1 MRLTHSLT
9 TLLAA
14 FVLALNMQAQKV
26 QGYVHQQ
33 SASADYVWPTD
44 ARILQNLDN
53 WQDRKFGVL
62 FHWGIYSVPGI
73 VESWSICSEDVDW
86 ITRPEEMTYEE
97 YKQWYF
103 GLKDQFN
110 PVRFNPDQW
119 AEIMHDAGMKY
130 VIFTTKH
137 HDGFCMFDSRY
148 TDFSIAHGPFRNN
161 PRKDVARHVFDAF
174 RKKDFMI
181 GCYFSKPDWHCPWFW
196 SPNFATPDRHPNYKR
211 NRHPEWWKKYV
222 QYTQNQLDEL
232 LTRYG
237 TIDILW
243 LDGGWIPGHEIGLDS
258 VLAKARRQHPGLI
271 AVDRTIR
278 GKNENYQTPE
288 LSIPKKQ
295 LNYPWESCITL
306 SNAWGW
312 APDATYKPAS
322 QVIATL
328 IEIVAKGGCY
338 LLGIGPSPDGTIEQP
353 VIERLQQVGAWLKK
367 NGEAIYATRPTPLYH
382 DGNIWFT
389 AHKDGHTL
397 YALYIPQNGE
407 PMPETLRWTGNVPK
421 GKMTLLANGKRVS
434 YQTNGQQVTVRLP
447 EHLPAE
453 PLALRFQKAD

>member
-33 SASADYVWPTD
+33 SASADYVWPID

-137 HDGFCMFDSRY
+137 HDGFCMFDSRH

-161 PRKDVARHVFDAF
+161 PRKDVACHVFDAF
-174 RKKDFMI
+174 RKKNFMI

-196 SPNFATPDRHPNYKR
+196 SPNFA
-211 NRHPEWWKKYV
+211 
-222 QYTQNQLDEL
+222 
-232 LTRYG
+232 
-237 TIDILW
+237 
-243 LDGGWIPGHEIGLDS
+243 
-258 VLAKARRQHPGLI
+258 
-271 AVDRTIR
+271 
-278 GKNENYQTPE
+278 
-288 LSIPKKQ
+288 
-295 LNYPWESCITL
+295 
-306 SNAWGW
+306 
-312 APDATYKPAS
+312 
-322 QVIATL
+322 
-328 IEIVAKGGCY
+328 
-338 LLGIGPSPDGTIEQP
+338 
-353 VIERLQQVGAWLKK
+353 
-367 NGEAIYATRPTPLYH
+367 TPLYH

>member
-33 SASADYVWPTD
+33 SASADYVWPID

-148 TDFSIAHGPFRNN
+148 T
-161 PRKDVARHVFDAF
+161 
-174 RKKDFMI
+174 
-181 GCYFSKPDWHCPWFW
+181 
-196 SPNFATPDRHPNYKR
+196 
-211 NRHPEWWKKYV
+211 
-222 QYTQNQLDEL
+222 
-232 LTRYG
+232 
-237 TIDILW
+237 
-243 LDGGWIPGHEIGLDS
+243 
-258 VLAKARRQHPGLI
+258 
-271 AVDRTIR
+271 
-278 GKNENYQTPE
+278 
-288 LSIPKKQ
+288 
-295 LNYPWESCITL
+295 
-306 SNAWGW
+306 
-312 APDATYKPAS
+312 
-322 QVIATL
+322 
-328 IEIVAKGGCY
+328 
-338 LLGIGPSPDGTIEQP
+338 
-353 VIERLQQVGAWLKK
+353 
-367 NGEAIYATRPTPLYH
+367 PLYH
-382 DGNIWFT
+382 DGSIWFT